1 MSENKDLRR
10 MPDPEALASNS
21 VKAVAP
27 LQDIFC
33 TSLKGKVALVTG
45 GATGLGY
52 SIVNRLCEAGASVVI
67 ASRNETRG
75 KRAVSEFRERG
86 YEVSYVQ
93 TDVTKVDNCYN
104 AVDFA
109 VKTYGHLDI
118 LVANAAGWSNY
129 AYLDVPEEVFDRVV
143 NTDLKGAY
151 FIGQAAARVMV
162 RDKIKGKIVFV
173 SSAAHLGE
181 GQIGIGMNT
190 FYIAAKAGVAAMTK
204 GIAGEL
210 RQYGISVNCIAP
222 GGMLSAGVFTEGTEA
237 GALYGEEYHKVR
249 QLHNGKTPVAMNPD
263 MVALTAFALCTP
275 MSDYMVGETVNV
287 NGGVLM
293 NIQERPFSFTVEVCV
308 PGPQK
313 TE

>member
-1 MSENKDLRR
+1 MSESNANRR
-10 MPDPEALASNS
+10 MPDPETLASNS
-21 VKAVAP
+21 VKSVSS

-33 TSLKGKVALVTG
+33 TSLTEKVALVTG

-52 SIVNRLCEAGASVVI
+52 SIVNRLCEAGAKVVI
-67 ASRNETRG
+67 ASRNEMRG
-75 KRAVSEFRERG
+75 NRAVSEFRERG
-86 YEVSYVQ
+86 FDVSYVQ
-93 TDVTKVDNCYN
+93 TDVTNVDACYN

-109 VKTYGHLDI
+109 VNTYGRLDI

-129 AYLDVPEEVFDRVV
+129 AYLDVPENVFDRVV

-181 GQIGIGMNT
+181 GQTGIGMNT
-190 FYIAAKAGVAAMTK
+190 FYIAAKAGVSAMTK

-237 GALYGEEYHKVR
+237 ASLYGEEYQKVKQR
-249 QLHNGKTPVAMNPD
+249 HHGQTPVAMNPD

-275 MSDYMVGETVNV
+275 MSDFMVGETVNV

-293 NIQERPFSFTVEVCV
+293 NIQELPFSFTVEGCI

-313 TE
+313 DR

>member
-1 MSENKDLRR
+1 MSENDNSRR
-10 MPDPEALASNS
+10 MPDPETLASSS
-21 VKAVAP
+21 VKTVAP

-33 TSLKGKVALVTG
+33 NSLKGKVALVTG

-67 ASRNETRG
+67 ASRNESRG
-75 KRAVSEFRERG
+75 NRAVSEFRERG

-93 TDVTKVDNCYN
+93 TDVTSVDSCYN
-104 AVDFA
+104 AVDFT
-109 VKTYGHLDI
+109 VTTYGRLDI

-151 FIGQAAARVMV
+151 FIGQAAAREMV
-162 RDKIKGKIVFV
+162 RNKIKGKIVFV

-181 GQIGIGMNT
+181 GQKGIGMNT

-210 RQYGISVNCIAP
+210 KQYGISVNCIAP

-237 GALYGEEYHKVR
+237 GALYGEEYQKVR
-249 QLHNGKTPVAMNPD
+249 QLHHGETPVAMNPD

-275 MSDYMVGETVNV
+275 MSDFMVGETVNV

-293 NIQERPFSFTVEVCV
+293 NIQERPFSFIVEGCT
-308 PGPQK
+308 PGPK
-313 TE
+313 KDE

>member
-1 MSENKDLRR
+1 MGEESAARR
-10 MPDPEALASNS
+10 MPDPETLARNSLQSLAS
-21 VKAVAP
+21 
-27 LQDIFC
+27 LEEIFC
-33 TSLKGKVALVTG
+33 RSLEGKVAIVTG

-52 SIVNRLCEAGASVVI
+52 NIVNRLCEAGAKVVI

-75 KRAVSEFRERG
+75 NRAVLDFKERG
-86 YEVSYVQ
+86 YEASWVR
-93 TDVTKVDNCYN
+93 TDVRSVKDCYN

-109 VKTYGHLDI
+109 VQKYGKLDI

-129 AYLDVPEEVFDRVV
+129 AYLDVPEEVFDRVIE
-143 NTDLKGAY
+143 TDLKGAY
-151 FIGQAAARVMV
+151 FMGQAAARVMV

-181 GQIGIGMNT
+181 GQMGICMNT

-210 RQYGISVNCIAP
+210 RQYGINVNCIAP
-222 GGMLSAGVFTEGTEA
+222 GGMLSAGVFTEGSEA
-237 GALYGEEYHKVR
+237 PALYGEAYAEVKMKHR
-249 QLHNGKTPVAMNPD
+249 GETPLAMNPD

-275 MSDYMVGETVNV
+275 MADFMVGETVNV

-293 NIQERPFSFTVEVCV
+293 NIQEKPFSFTVEGCV
-308 PGPQK
+308 PGPAK
-313 TE
+313 E